1 MKYKIL
7 YIKELILS
15 NSFTNLIINLDL
27 FKFFYLLFLALGFK
41 MSITLIRSRRRLV
54 QANSYNSPHHRK
66 NKKLL
71 ATTQAERA
79 QRNREKKRAQLDKLK
94 NKNKPKAKK
103 RPKRAKMPYRF
114 KYYQFQDYKFK
125 DELEELEEIN

>member
-1 MKYKIL
+1 
-7 YIKELILS
+7 
-15 NSFTNLIINLDL
+15 
-27 FKFFYLLFLALGFK
+27 

-79 QRNREKKRAQLDKLK
+79 Q

>member
-1 MKYKIL
+1 
-7 YIKELILS
+7 
-15 NSFTNLIINLDL
+15 
-27 FKFFYLLFLALGFK
+27 

-79 QRNREKKRAQLDKLK
+79 QRNRDKKRAQLDRLK

-125 DELEELEEIN
+125 SELEELEEIK

>member
-1 MKYKIL
+1 
-7 YIKELILS
+7 
-15 NSFTNLIINLDL
+15 
-27 FKFFYLLFLALGFK
+27 

-79 QRNREKKRAQLDKLK
+79 QRNRDKKRAQLDRLK
-94 NKNKPKAKK
+94 NKNRIRRNKVIL
-103 RPKRAKMPYRF
+103 F
-114 KYYQFQDYKFK
+114 LIFIF
-125 DELEELEEIN
+125 

>member
-1 MKYKIL
+1 
-7 YIKELILS
+7 
-15 NSFTNLIINLDL
+15 
-27 FKFFYLLFLALGFK
+27 

-79 QRNREKKRAQLDKLK
+79 QRNRDKKRAQLDRLK
-94 NKNKPKAKK
+94 NKNKPKAK
-103 RPKRAKMPYRF
+103 KRAKMPYRF

-125 DELEELEEIN
+125 SELEELEEIK